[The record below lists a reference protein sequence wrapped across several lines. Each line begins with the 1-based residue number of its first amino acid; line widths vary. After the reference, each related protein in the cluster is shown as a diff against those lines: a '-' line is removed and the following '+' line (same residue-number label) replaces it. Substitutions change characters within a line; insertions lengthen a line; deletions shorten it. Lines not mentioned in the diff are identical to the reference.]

1 MPTTTCDALIIGGG
15 MAGASCG
22 YFLAGDAAVVLL
34 EREGQPGYHTTGRSA
49 ALFYESYGNA
59 VIRRITRASR
69 DFLQDPPD
77 GFAAG
82 PILGPRGML
91 TVATE
96 ELVGRLDAQSS
107 RDAGPRVEAVEGEA
121 LFALAPFLRRDRIV
135 RGVYEPDAMDIDV
148 DALLQGFLRGMRAR
162 GGRTVVDAEVLSLA
176 RRGSAWRAETRAGS
190 FEAPVVINA
199 AGAWCDAI
207 AALAGVPPVGLVPK
221 RRTAF
226 TFDPPAGAD
235 VAGWPGVDLCDES
248 WYVIPS
254 AGRILGSPADET
266 PSEPCDAQ
274 PDEYDVAVAVD
285 RIMTD
290 TTFDIRRPASR
301 WAGLRSF
308 VADKSPVVGFDP
320 AGAGFLWLAG
330 QGGYGIQTSAGMG
343 RLSAALALGRGVP
356 HDMAALGLTTAD
368 VAPDRPALAAAR
380 SGRPA

>member
-1 MPTTTCDALIIGGG
+1 VTTTTCDALIIGGG

-22 YFLAGDAAVVLL
+22 YFLADDARVVLL
-34 EREGQPGYHTTGRSA
+34 EREEQAGYHTTGRSA

-59 VIRRITRASR
+59 VIRRITRATR
-69 DFLQDPPD
+69 GFLESPPD
-77 GFAAG
+77 GFATG

-96 ELVGRLDAQSS
+96 DLVTRLDAQSS
-107 RDAGPRVEAVEGEA
+107 QEVGPRTEALEGDA

-135 RGVYEPDAMDIDV
+135 KGVYEPDAMDIDV
-148 DALLQGFLRGMRAR
+148 NALLQGFLRGLRAK
-162 GGRTVVDAEVLSLA
+162 GGRTVTDAEVLSLA
-176 RRGSAWRAETRAGS
+176 RDGAVWRVETRAGT

-199 AGAWCDAI
+199 AGAWCDSL

-235 VAGWPGVDLCDES
+235 VARWPGVDLVDES
-248 WYVIPS
+248 WYVIPN
-254 AGRILGSPADET
+254 AGRVLGSPADET

-290 TTFDIRRPASR
+290 TSFDIRRLASR

-320 AGAGFLWLAG
+320 EAEGFLWLAG

-356 HDMAALGLTTAD
+356 EDMAALGLTAAD
-368 VAPDRPALAAAR
+368 LAPDRAALAGAR
-380 SGRPA
+380 CPKPA

>member
-1 MPTTTCDALIIGGG
+1 MTTTCDVLIIGGG

-22 YFLAGDAAVVLL
+22 YFLADDAEVVLL
-34 EREGQPGYHTTGRSA
+34 EREEQPGYHTTGRSA

-59 VIRRITRASR
+59 TIRKITKATRS
-69 DFLQDPPD
+69 FLETPPD

-82 PILGPRGML
+82 PILSPRGML

-96 ELVGRLDAQSS
+96 DLVGQLDAHAGQEG
-107 RDAGPRVEAVEGEA
+107 GPRTETVEGDA

-135 RGVYEPDAMDIDV
+135 KGIYETDAMDIDV
-148 DALLQGFLRGMRAR
+148 NALLQGFLRGMRAK
-162 GGRTVVDAEVLSLA
+162 GGRTVTDV
-176 RRGSAWRAETRAGS
+176 WRLETRAGS

-207 AALAGVPPVGLVPK
+207 AAMAGVPKVGLVPK

-235 VAGWPGVDLCDES
+235 VARWPGVDLCDES
-248 WYVIPS
+248 WYVIPN
-254 AGRILGSPADET
+254 AGRVLGSPADET

-290 TTFDIRRPASR
+290 TTFDIRRLASR

-320 AGAGFLWLAG
+320 TTEGFLWLAG

-343 RLSAALALGRGVP
+343 RLSASLARGGGIP
-356 HDMAALGLTTAD
+356 GDMVALGLTAAD
-368 VAPDRPALAAAR
+368 LGPDRPGLR
-380 SGRPA
+380 RD

>member
-1 MPTTTCDALIIGGG
+1 MTTTTCDVLIVGGG

-22 YFLAGDAAVVLL
+22 YFLADDARVVLL
-34 EREGQPGYHTTGRSA
+34 EREEQPGYHTTGRSA

-59 VIRRITRASR
+59 TIRRITRATR
-69 DFLQDPPD
+69 PFLETPPD

-82 PILGPRGML
+82 PILSPRGML
-91 TVATE
+91 TIATE
-96 ELVGRLDAQSS
+96 ELVGRLDAQAAQE
-107 RDAGPRVEAVEGEA
+107 AGPRTEPVEGEA

-135 RGVYEPDAMDIDV
+135 KGVYEPDAMDIDV
-148 DALLQGFLRGMRAR
+148 NALLQGFLRGLRAR
-162 GGRTVVDAEVLSLA
+162 GGSVVTDAEVSSLTRA
-176 RRGSAWRAETRAGS
+176 GGVWRAETRAGR

-199 AGAWCDAI
+199 AGAWCDAL
-207 AALAGVPPVGLVPK
+207 ADMAGVPPVGLVPK

-235 VAGWPGVDLCDES
+235 VARWPGVDLVDES
-248 WYVIPS
+248 WYVIAS
-254 AGRILGSPADET
+254 GGRVLGSPADET

-290 TTFDIRRPASR
+290 TTFEIRRLASR

-320 AGAGFLWLAG
+320 STDGFLWLAG

-343 RLSAALALGRGVP
+343 RLSAAMATGRGVP
-356 HDMAALGLTTAD
+356 DDMTALGLTAAD
-368 VAPDRPALAAAR
+368 LAPDRPALTTGKQAK
-380 SGRPA
+380 

>member
-1 MPTTTCDALIIGGG
+1 MTTTTCDALIIGGG

-22 YFLAGDAAVVLL
+22 YFLADDARVVLL
-34 EREGQPGYHTTGRSA
+34 EREEQAGYHTTGRSA

-59 VIRRITRASR
+59 VIRRITRATR
-69 DFLQDPPD
+69 GFLESPPD
-77 GFAAG
+77 GFATG

-96 ELVGRLDAQSS
+96 DLVTRLDAQSS
-107 RDAGPRVEAVEGEA
+107 QEVGPRTEALEGDA

-135 RGVYEPDAMDIDV
+135 KGVYEPDAMDIDV
-148 DALLQGFLRGMRAR
+148 NALLQGFLRGLRAK
-162 GGRTVVDAEVLSLA
+162 GGRTVTDAEVLSLA
-176 RRGSAWRAETRAGS
+176 RDGAVWRVETRAGT

-199 AGAWCDAI
+199 AGAWCDSL

-235 VAGWPGVDLCDES
+235 VARWPGVDLVDES
-248 WYVIPS
+248 WYVIPN
-254 AGRILGSPADET
+254 AGRVLGSPADET

-290 TTFDIRRPASR
+290 TSFDIRRLASR

-320 AGAGFLWLAG
+320 EAEGFLWLAG

-356 HDMAALGLTTAD
+356 EDMAALGLTAAD
-368 VAPDRPALAAAR
+368 LAPDRAALAGAR
-380 SGRPA
+380 CPKPA

>member
-1 MPTTTCDALIIGGG
+1 MTTTCDVLIIGGG

-22 YFLAGDAAVVLL
+22 YFLAGDAEVVLL
-34 EREGQPGYHTTGRSA
+34 EREEQPGYHTTGRSA

-59 VIRRITRASR
+59 TIRKITKATRS
-69 DFLQDPPD
+69 FLETPPD

-82 PILGPRGML
+82 PILSPRGML

-96 ELVGRLDAQSS
+96 ELVGQLDAHAGQEG
-107 RDAGPRVEAVEGEA
+107 GPRTETVEGDA
-121 LFALAPFLRRDRIV
+121 LFELAPFLRRDRIV
-135 RGVYEPDAMDIDV
+135 KGIYETDAMDIDV
-148 DALLQGFLRGMRAR
+148 NALLQGFLRGMRAK
-162 GGRTVVDAEVLSLA
+162 GGRTVTDAEVQSLA
-176 RRGSAWRAETRAGS
+176 RTGAVWRLETRAGT
-190 FEAPVVINA
+190 FEAPVVVNA

-207 AALAGVPPVGLVPK
+207 AAMAGVPEVGLVPK

-235 VAGWPGVDLCDES
+235 VARWPGVDLVDES
-248 WYVIPS
+248 WYVIPN
-254 AGRILGSPADET
+254 AGRVLGSPADET
-266 PSEPCDAQ
+266 PSDPCDAQ

-290 TTFDIRRPASR
+290 TTFDIRRLASR

-320 AGAGFLWLAG
+320 TTEGFLWLAG

-343 RLSAALALGRGVP
+343 RLSASMACGGGIP
-356 HDMAALGLTTAD
+356 EDMTALGLTAAD
-368 VAPDRPALAAAR
+368 LAPDRPAL
-380 SGRPA
+380 GR

>member
-1 MPTTTCDALIIGGG
+1 MTTTTCDALIVGGG

-22 YFLAGDAAVVLL
+22 YFLADDARVVLL
-34 EREGQPGYHTTGRSA
+34 EREEQPGYHTTGRSA

-59 VIRRITRASR
+59 TIRRITRATR
-69 DFLQDPPD
+69 PFLETPPD

-82 PILGPRGML
+82 PILSPRGML
-91 TVATE
+91 TIATE
-96 ELVGRLDAQSS
+96 ELVGRLDAQAAQE
-107 RDAGPRVEAVEGEA
+107 AGPRTEPVEGEA

-135 RGVYEPDAMDIDV
+135 KGVYEPDAMDIDV
-148 DALLQGFLRGMRAR
+148 NALLQGFLRGLRAR
-162 GGRTVVDAEVLSLA
+162 GGSVVTDAEVSSLTRA
-176 RRGSAWRAETRAGS
+176 GGVWRAETRAGR

-199 AGAWCDAI
+199 AGAWCDAL
-207 AALAGVPPVGLVPK
+207 ADMAGVPPVGLVPK

-235 VAGWPGVDLCDES
+235 VARWPGVDLVDES
-248 WYVIPS
+248 WYVIPN

-290 TTFDIRRPASR
+290 TTFEIRRLASR

-308 VADKSPVVGFDP
+308 VADKSPVVGFAP
-320 AGAGFLWLAG
+320 STEGFLWLAG

-343 RLSAALALGRGVP
+343 RLSAALALGREIP
-356 HDMAALGLTTAD
+356 NDMAALGLTAAD
-368 VAPDRPALAAAR
+368 LAPDRPALTAR
-380 SGRPA
+380 P

>member
-1 MPTTTCDALIIGGG
+1 VTTTCDVLIIGGG

-22 YFLAGDAAVVLL
+22 YFLAEDAEVVLL
-34 EREGQPGYHTTGRSA
+34 EREEQPGYHTTGRSA

-59 VIRRITRASR
+59 TIRKITKATRS
-69 DFLQDPPD
+69 FLETPPD
-77 GFAAG
+77 GFATG
-82 PILGPRGML
+82 PILSPRGML

-96 ELVGRLDAQSS
+96 ELVGRLDAHAGQEG
-107 RDAGPRVEAVEGEA
+107 GPRTEAVEGDA
-121 LFALAPFLRRDRIV
+121 LFELAPFLRRDRIV
-135 RGVYEPDAMDIDV
+135 RGIYETDAMDIDV
-148 DALLQGFLRGMRAR
+148 NALLQGFLRGLRAK
-162 GGRTVVDAEVLSLA
+162 GGRTVTDAEVQSLA
-176 RRGSAWRAETRAGS
+176 RAGAVWRLETRAGT

-207 AALAGVPPVGLVPK
+207 AGMAGVPPVGLVPK

-235 VAGWPGVDLCDES
+235 VARWPGVDLVDES
-248 WYVIPS
+248 WYVIPN
-254 AGRILGSPADET
+254 AGRVLGSPADET

-290 TTFDIRRPASR
+290 TTFDIRRLASR

-320 AGAGFLWLAG
+320 STEGFLWLAG

-343 RLSAALALGRGVP
+343 RLSASLARGGGIP
-356 HDMAALGLTTAD
+356 ADMAALGLTTAD
-368 VAPDRPALAAAR
+368 LAPDRPALR
-380 SGRPA
+380 R

>member
-1 MPTTTCDALIIGGG
+1 MTTTCDVLIIGGG

-22 YFLAGDAAVVLL
+22 YFLAGEAKVVLL
-34 EREGQPGYHTTGRSA
+34 EREEQPGYHTTGRSA

-59 VIRRITRASR
+59 VIRRITRATR
-69 DFLQDPPD
+69 PFLESPPD

-82 PILGPRGML
+82 PILSPRGML
-91 TVATE
+91 TVATAG
-96 ELVGRLDAQSS
+96 LAGRLEEMS
-107 RDAGPRVEAVEGEA
+107 RQEAGPRTEAVDGDA
-121 LFALAPFLRRDRIV
+121 LFALAPFLRRDRV
-135 RGVYEPDAMDIDV
+135 VAGVYEPDAMDIDV
-148 DALLQGFLRGMRAR
+148 NALLQGFLRGLRAR
-162 GGRTVVDAEVLSLA
+162 GGQTVTDAEVRSL
-176 RRGSAWRAETRAGS
+176 RRHGGAWQVETRAGAFS
-190 FEAPVVINA
+190 APVVVNA

-207 AALAGVPPVGLVPK
+207 ARLAGVPPVGLVPK

-226 TFDPPAGAD
+226 TFDPPAGGD
-235 VAGWPGVDLCDES
+235 VARWPGVDMCDES

-254 AGRILGSPADET
+254 GGRILGSPADET

-290 TTFDIRRPASR
+290 TTLDIRRLASK

-308 VADKSPVVGFDP
+308 VADKSPVVGLDP
-320 AGAGFLWLAG
+320 ASDGFLWLAG

-343 RLSAALALGRGVP
+343 RLSAAMALGQGVP
-356 HDMAALGLTTAD
+356 ADMAALGLAAAD

-380 SGRPA
+380 AG

>member
-1 MPTTTCDALIIGGG
+1 MTTTCDALIIGGG

-22 YFLAGDAAVVLL
+22 YFLADDAEVILL
-34 EREGQPGYHTTGRSA
+34 EREEQPGYHTTGRSA

-69 DFLQDPPD
+69 GFLESPPE
-77 GFAAG
+77 GFATG
-82 PILGPRGML
+82 PILSPRGML

-96 ELVGRLDAQSS
+96 ALAARLDAAAGQGG
-107 RDAGPRVEAVEGEA
+107 GPRTETVEGDA

-148 DALLQGFLRGMRAR
+148 NALLQGFLRGMRAK
-162 GGRTVVDAEVLSLA
+162 GGRTVVDAEVQSLT
-176 RRGSAWRAETRAGS
+176 RSGPVWRAETRAGR

-199 AGAWCDAI
+199 AGAWCDAL

-221 RRTAF
+221 LRTAF

-235 VAGWPGVDLCDES
+235 IARWPGVDLCDES

-254 AGRILGSPADET
+254 GGRILGSPADET

-285 RIMTD
+285 RIQTD
-290 TTFDIRRPASR
+290 TTFEIRRLASR

-308 VADKSPVVGFDP
+308 VADKSPVVGFAPQAD
-320 AGAGFLWLAG
+320 GFLWLAG

-343 RLSAALALGRGVP
+343 RLSASLALGRGVP
-356 HDMAALGLTTAD
+356 ADLAALGLSAAD
-368 VAPDRPALAAAR
+368 VAPDRAGLSAVRTPTP
-380 SGRPA
+380 G

>member
-1 MPTTTCDALIIGGG
+1 MTTTTCDVLIIGGG

-22 YFLAGDAAVVLL
+22 YFLAEQAKVVLL
-34 EREGQPGYHTTGRSA
+34 EREEQPGYHTTGRSA

-59 VIRRITRASR
+59 VIRRITRATRS
-69 DFLQDPPD
+69 FLESPPD

-82 PILGPRGML
+82 AILSPRGML

-96 ELVGRLDAQSS
+96 ELVGRLDAMA
-107 RDAGPRVEAVEGEA
+107 DAEAGPRTEPVAGDA

-135 RGVYEPDAMDIDV
+135 RGIYEPDAMDIDV
-148 DALLQGFLRGMRAR
+148 DALLQGFLRGLRAR
-162 GGRTVVDAEVLSLA
+162 GGRTVTDAEVRSLQRTA
-176 RRGSAWRAETRAGS
+176 GVWRLETRAGT
-190 FEAPVVINA
+190 FEAPVVVNA
-199 AGAWCDAI
+199 AGAWCDAV
-207 AALAGVPPVGLVPK
+207 AGMAGVPPVGLVPK

-235 VAGWPGVDLCDES
+235 VARWPGVDLCDES

-254 AGRILGSPADET
+254 RGRILGSPADET

-290 TTFDIRRPASR
+290 TSFDIRRLASR

-320 AGAGFLWLAG
+320 AADGFLWLAG

-343 RLSAALALGRGVP
+343 RLSAALAVGQGVP
-356 HDMAALGLTTAD
+356 TDMAALGLTLAD
-368 VAPDRPALAAAR
+368 VAPERPALAAAR
-380 SGRPA
+380 RTGS

>member
-1 MPTTTCDALIIGGG
+1 MTTTCDALIIGGG

-22 YFLAGDAAVVLL
+22 YFLAADAEVILL
-34 EREGQPGYHTTGRSA
+34 EREEQPGYHTTGRSA

-59 VIRRITRASR
+59 VIRRITRATR
-69 DFLQDPPD
+69 GFLENPPD
-77 GFAAG
+77 GFADG
-82 PILGPRGML
+82 PILSPRGIV

-96 ELVGRLDAQSS
+96 ALVAALDARTTQE
-107 RDAGPRVEAVEGEA
+107 AGPRTETVEGDA
-121 LFALAPFLRRDRIV
+121 LFELAPFLRRDRIV
-135 RGVYEPDAMDIDV
+135 KGVYEPDAMDIDV
-148 DALLQGFLRGMRAR
+148 NALLQGFLRGMRAN
-162 GGRTVVDAEVLSLA
+162 GGRTVTDAEVRSLA
-176 RRGSAWRAETRAGS
+176 RTGSVWRLETRAGA
-190 FEAPVVINA
+190 FEAPVVING
-199 AGAWCDAI
+199 AGAWCDVI
-207 AALAGVPPVGLVPK
+207 ASLAGVPPVGLVPK

-226 TFDPPAGAD
+226 TFDPPSGAD
-235 VAGWPGVDLCDES
+235 VARWPGVDLCDES
-248 WYVIPS
+248 WYVIPN

-290 TTFDIRRPASR
+290 TTFDIRRLASR

-320 AGAGFLWLAG
+320 AADGFFWLAG

-356 HDMAALGLTTAD
+356 ADMAALGLGAAD
-368 VAPDRPALAAAR
+368 VAPDRPGLAR
-380 SGRPA
+380 RH

>member
-1 MPTTTCDALIIGGG
+1 MTTTCDALIIGGG

-22 YFLAGDAAVVLL
+22 YFLADDAEVVLL
-34 EREGQPGYHTTGRSA
+34 EREEQPGYHTTGRSA

-69 DFLQDPPD
+69 DFLESPPD
-77 GFAAG
+77 GFTSG
-82 PILGPRGML
+82 PILSPRGML

-96 ELVGRLDAQSS
+96 ALAARLDAAAGQGG
-107 RDAGPRVEAVEGEA
+107 GPRTEPVEGDA
-121 LFALAPFLRRDRIV
+121 LFELAPFLRRDRIV

-148 DALLQGFLRGMRAR
+148 NALLHGFLRGMRAK
-162 GGRTVVDAEVLSLA
+162 GGRVAVDAEVQSLN
-176 RRGSAWRAETRAGS
+176 RNGPVWRVETRAGR

-199 AGAWCDAI
+199 AGAWCDTL
-207 AALAGVPPVGLVPK
+207 AALAGLPPVGLVPK

-235 VAGWPGVDLCDES
+235 IAGWPGVDLCDES
-248 WYVIPS
+248 WYVIAS
-254 AGRILGSPADET
+254 GGRILGSPADET
-266 PSEPCDAQ
+266 PSAPCDAQ

-285 RIMTD
+285 RIQTD
-290 TTFDIRRPASR
+290 TTFEIRRLASR

-320 AGAGFLWLAG
+320 QGDGFLWLAG

-343 RLSAALALGRGVP
+343 RLSASLALGRGVP
-356 HDMAALGLTTAD
+356 TDLAALGLTAAD
-368 VAPDRPALAAAR
+368 VAPDRAALSAVR
-380 SGRPA
+380 NSTPG

>member
-1 MPTTTCDALIIGGG
+1 MTTTSTDVLIIGGG

-22 YFLAGDAAVVLL
+22 YFLADDARVVLL
-34 EREGQPGYHTTGRSA
+34 EREEQPGYHTTGRSA

-59 VIRRITRASR
+59 VIRRITKATRG
-69 DFLQDPPD
+69 FLESPPD
-77 GFAAG
+77 GFAVA
-82 PILGPRGML
+82 PLLTPRGML

-96 ELVGRLDAQSS
+96 ALVDRLDAM
-107 RDAGPRVEAVEGEA
+107 AGQEAAPRTETLAGDA

-135 RGVYEPDAMDIDV
+135 KGIYEPDAMDIDV
-148 DALLQGFLRGMRAR
+148 NAVLQGFLRGLRAK
-162 GGRTVVDAEVLSLA
+162 GGRTVTDAEVQSLT
-176 RRGSAWRAETRAGS
+176 RSGGVWRLQTRAGV
-190 FEAPVVINA
+190 FEAPVVVNA

-207 AALAGVPPVGLVPK
+207 ARLAGVPPVGLLPK

-235 VAGWPGVDLCDES
+235 VTAWPGVDLCDES
-248 WYVIPS
+248 WYVIPN

-285 RIMTD
+285 RIQTD
-290 TTFDIRRPASR
+290 TSFDIRRLASR

-320 AGAGFLWLAG
+320 AADGFLWLAG

-343 RLSAALALGRGVP
+343 RLSAALAQGRPVP
-356 HDMAALGLTTAD
+356 EDMAALGLTAAD
-368 VAPDRPALAAAR
+368 LAPDRAALAPAR
-380 SGRPA
+380 RAP

>member
-1 MPTTTCDALIIGGG
+1 MTTTTCDVLIVGGG

-22 YFLAGDAAVVLL
+22 YFLADDARVVLL
-34 EREGQPGYHTTGRSA
+34 EREEQPGYHTTGRSA

-59 VIRRITRASR
+59 TIRRITRATR
-69 DFLQDPPD
+69 PFLETPPD

-82 PILGPRGML
+82 PILSPRGML
-91 TVATE
+91 TIATE
-96 ELVGRLDAQSS
+96 ELVGRLDAQAAQE
-107 RDAGPRVEAVEGEA
+107 AGPRTEPVEGEA

-135 RGVYEPDAMDIDV
+135 KGVYEPDAMDIDV
-148 DALLQGFLRGMRAR
+148 NALLQGFLRGLRAR
-162 GGRTVVDAEVLSLA
+162 GGSVVTDAEVSSLTRA
-176 RRGSAWRAETRAGS
+176 GGVWRAETRAGR

-199 AGAWCDAI
+199 AGAWCDAL

-235 VAGWPGVDLCDES
+235 VARWPGVDLVDES
-248 WYVIPS
+248 WYVIAS
-254 AGRILGSPADET
+254 GGRVLGSPADET

-290 TTFDIRRPASR
+290 TTFEIRRLASR

-320 AGAGFLWLAG
+320 STDGFLWLAG

-343 RLSAALALGRGVP
+343 RLSAAMATGRGVP
-356 HDMAALGLTTAD
+356 DDMTALGLTAAD
-368 VAPDRPALAAAR
+368 LAPDRPALTTGKQAK
-380 SGRPA
+380 

>member
-1 MPTTTCDALIIGGG
+1 MTTTTCDVLIIGGG

-22 YFLAGDAAVVLL
+22 YFLAERAEVVLL
-34 EREGQPGYHTTGRSA
+34 EREEQPGYHTTGRSA

-59 VIRRITRASR
+59 VIRRITRATR
-69 DFLQDPPD
+69 GFLESPPD

-82 PILGPRGML
+82 PILSPRGML
-91 TVATE
+91 TVATA
-96 ELVGRLDAQSS
+96 ELVGRLEAMSGQDL
-107 RDAGPRVEAVEGEA
+107 GPRTETVEGDA
-121 LFALAPFLRRDRIV
+121 LFSLAPFLRRERIV
-135 RGVYEPDAMDIDV
+135 KGVYEPDAMDIDV
-148 DALLQGFLRGMRAR
+148 NVLLQGFLRGLRAR
-162 GGRTVVDAEVLSLA
+162 GGRTVTDAEVRSL
-176 RRGSAWRAETRAGS
+176 RRIGAVWRLETRAGS
-190 FEAPVVINA
+190 FEAPVVVNA

-207 AALAGVPPVGLVPK
+207 AGMAGVPPVGLVPK

-226 TFDPPAGAD
+226 TFDPPAGAE
-235 VAGWPGVDLCDES
+235 VARWPGVDLCDES
-248 WYVIPS
+248 WYVIPN

-290 TTFDIRRPASR
+290 TSFDIRRLASR

-320 AGAGFLWLAG
+320 AADGFLWLAG

-343 RLSAALALGRGVP
+343 RLSAALALGHGVP
-356 HDMAALGLTTAD
+356 ADLAALGLTAAD

-380 SGRPA
+380 RGF